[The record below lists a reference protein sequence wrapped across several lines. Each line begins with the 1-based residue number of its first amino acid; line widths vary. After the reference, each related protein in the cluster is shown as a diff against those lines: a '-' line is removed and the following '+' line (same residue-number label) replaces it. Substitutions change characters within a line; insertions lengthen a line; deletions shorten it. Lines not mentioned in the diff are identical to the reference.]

1 MIYWEYL
8 TSDFNKMPYEIKKLV
23 AAKRRAS
30 SIWQRTDTPDS
41 RRTCNRKSNQL
52 KSELQEMRN
61 ESCDKYVSNLK
72 RQDNSLSQ
80 LIKNKRKPKTS
91 SPQYTNIQNFRDH
104 GENSTKGKAELFAE
118 NLSEIFSAHNEDQ
131 NQEV

>member
-1 MIYWEYL
+1 
-8 TSDFNKMPYEIKKLV
+8 MPYEIKKLV

-41 RRTCNRKSNQL
+41 RRTCSRKSNQL
-52 KSELQEMRN
+52 KSKLEEMRN

-72 RQDNSLSQ
+72 RQDNSLWK

-91 SPQYTNIQNFRDH
+91 SPQYTNIQHFRDH
-104 GENSTKGKAELFAE
+104 GENSTREKLNYLQK
-118 NLSEIFSAHNEDQ
+118 IFPKFSPHMMKTRIRKCNKT
-131 NQEV
+131 